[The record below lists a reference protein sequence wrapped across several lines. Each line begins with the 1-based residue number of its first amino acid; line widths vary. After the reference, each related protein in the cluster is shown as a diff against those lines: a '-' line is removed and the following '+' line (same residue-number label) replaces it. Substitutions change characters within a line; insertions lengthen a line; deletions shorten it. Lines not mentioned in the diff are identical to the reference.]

1 MRLIRCAARL
11 SLSTSFQRDCYSSFH
26 NPSRVMLI
34 VTEQQASS
42 VSDASDSITLKHYN
56 NFLSAD
62 GQMLGE
68 MPESKSL
75 VMINSATMDIEL
87 VRRLWRYCD
96 YKICADGGANRL
108 FDGLSSSEVADYVPG
123 ASFRC
128 LKCFSFQ
135 THHTGKEIVKKM
147 SVDTKI
153 SHICTRMLLKRG
165 NINRQVDKL
174 LLSCSFSL

>member
-1 MRLIRCAARL
+1 MRLIKCAARL
-11 SLSTSFQRDCYSSFH
+11 SLSTSFQRNYCSSFH

-42 VSDASDSITLKHYN
+42 VTDASDSITQKHYN

-68 MPESKSL
+68 LPESKSL

-87 VRRLWRYCD
+87 VRRLWKYCD

-108 FDGLSSSEVADYVPG
+108 FDGLSSSEIAEYVPG
-123 ASFRC
+123 ASFRLLEC
-128 LKCFSFQ
+128 LSIQ
-135 THHTGKEIVKKM
+135 MHYTRNDIVKKI
-147 SVDTKI
+147 SVHT
-153 SHICTRMLLKRG
+153 
-165 NINRQVDKL
+165 
-174 LLSCSFSL
+174 

>member
-1 MRLIRCAARL
+1 MRLIKCAARL
-11 SLSTSFQRDCYSSFH
+11 SLSTSFQRNYFSSFH

-42 VSDASDSITLKHYN
+42 VTDASDSITQKHYN

-68 MPESKSL
+68 LPESKSL

-87 VRRLWRYCD
+87 VRRLWKYCD

-108 FDGLSSSEVADYVPG
+108 FDGLSSSEIAEYVPG
-123 ASFRC
+123 ASFRLLEC
-128 LKCFSFQ
+128 LLIQ
-135 THHTGKEIVKKM
+135 MHYTRNDIVKKI
-147 SVDTKI
+147 SVHT
-153 SHICTRMLLKRG
+153 
-165 NINRQVDKL
+165 
-174 LLSCSFSL
+174 